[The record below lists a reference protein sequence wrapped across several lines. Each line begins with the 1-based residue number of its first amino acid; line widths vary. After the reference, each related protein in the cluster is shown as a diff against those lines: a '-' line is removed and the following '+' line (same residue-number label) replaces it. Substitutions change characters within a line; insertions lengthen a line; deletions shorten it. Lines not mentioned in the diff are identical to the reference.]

1 MIERMLLTQKQH
13 ECANQRKHAHAD
25 SETVRLD
32 QHVVVD
38 QHDAERGWQHDG
50 ERRASPAVA

>member
-13 ECANQRKHAHAD
+13 ECANQRKHAYAD
-25 SETVRLD
+25 SEAVRLD

-38 QHDAERGWQHDG
+38 QNDAERGWL
-50 ERRASPAVA
+50 A